1 MTTPFEFVNS
11 PDFKFRIMRNI
22 VLGLPVVDSVSSDD
36 YSRYSSIGGY
46 IYSILLMGYA
56 ETPEKYDLDF
66 NLSYGLI
73 MLNCARENTTF
84 EEFDYLSNQF
94 ELHLMTFYL
103 TEDERYWCN
112 HLESRL
118 ERRLY
123 IINALRTNN
132 VRKLFAMV

>member
-84 EEFDYLSNQF
+84 EEFDYLSSQF

>member
-22 VLGLPVVDSVSSDD
+22 VLGLPMVDSVSSDD

-46 IYSILLMGYA
+46 IYSILLMGYIK
-56 ETPEKYDLDF
+56 TPEKYDLDF

-84 EEFDYLSNQF
+84 EEFDYLSSQF
-94 ELHLMTFYL
+94 ELLMISYLTL
-103 TEDERYWCN
+103 TEDERYYCN

-123 IINALRTNN
+123 IINALRT
-132 VRKLFAMV
+132 K